1 VGIEVAG
8 TRAFEL
14 ARRVRDKLREI
25 PGVRVLDGGRKQ
37 CAIVTASVAGRDA
50 QDIVRELSRQR
61 INTSASL
68 QWYGLLDFT
77 EKRVE
82 SAIRLSPHYYNTEAE
97 VDAAVEA
104 LRSYSLT

>member
-1 VGIEVAG
+1 M
-8 TRAFEL
+8 
-14 ARRVRDKLREI
+14 
-25 PGVRVLDGGRKQ
+25 RVLDGGREQ

-82 SAIRLSPHYYNTEAE
+82 SAVRLSPHYYNTEAE
-97 VDAAVEA
+97 VDTAVEA